1 MARRPDASMSLLT
14 DLMSHAVDE
23 GYTDAAK
30 RKAAT
35 ATAAASAMQASDG
48 VGSGLHNP
56 VARRPARS
64 VGLAALVLALA
75 GTLFATSAV
84 TTHRNSAATKRDRK
98 QLIQQVQAQTTV
110 GASLQQQVDALR
122 GQVAAARGSALSTS
136 GRGAALEAQIRQ
148 LQAIDGG
155 TTVEGPGVKVVLDS
169 SKPTGNASLDNL
181 GLILDNDLQRVV
193 NGLFTSGAEAVAIN
207 GQRITTQTAIRQAGG
222 AILVDYRPLSPPYTV
237 DAIGPPELATMF
249 EAGPIGQLYQNWH
262 QTYGVQ
268 FVVESSPRLTLP
280 SAANQVVHYAKP
292 LDAP

>member
-1 MARRPDASMSLLT
+1 MSLLT
-14 DLMSHAVDE
+14 DLMNHAVDE
-23 GYTDAAK
+23 GYVDAAK

-35 ATAAASAMQASDG
+35 ARAAASAPQTSTTDG
-48 VGSGLHNP
+48 AGSALQSTI
-56 VARRPARS
+56 ARRPAKS
-64 VGLAALVLALA
+64 VGLVAIVLALA

-84 TTHRNSAATKRDRK
+84 TTHRNSAATNRDRK
-98 QLIQQVQAQTTV
+98 QLIQQVQLQTTE
-110 GASLQQQVDALR
+110 GARLQQQVDALR

-136 GRGAALEAQIRQ
+136 GQGAALEAQIAQ

-155 TTVEGPGVKVVLDS
+155 TVVEGPGVKVVLDS

-237 DAIGPPELATMF
+237 DAIGGPELTTTF
-249 EAGPIGQLYQNWH
+249 EAGQIGQLYENWR
-262 QTYGVQ
+262 QTYGIQ
-268 FVVESSPRLTLP
+268 FVVQSSPRLTLP

>member
-1 MARRPDASMSLLT
+1 MSLLT

-23 GYTDAAK
+23 GYIDAAK

-35 ATAAASAMQASDG
+35 ATAAASAVQPSDG
-48 VGSGLHNP
+48 AGSGLHNP

-110 GASLQQQVDALR
+110 GARLQQQVDALR